1 MGWRAEWEAG
11 HDGGDAGVRRRPR
24 AFGGRRQRAG
34 LGIYFSG
41 MNL

>member
-1 MGWRAEWEAG
+1 
-11 HDGGDAGVRRRPR
+11 VRRRPR

-34 LGIYFSG
+34 LGIYFSV